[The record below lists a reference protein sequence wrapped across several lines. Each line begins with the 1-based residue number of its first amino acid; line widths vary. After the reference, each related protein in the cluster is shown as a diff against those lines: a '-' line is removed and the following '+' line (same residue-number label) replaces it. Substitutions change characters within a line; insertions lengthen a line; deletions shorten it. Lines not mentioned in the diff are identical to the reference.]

1 MLPCH
6 TIMPL
11 IILGDSDP
19 HLRGQASIPKEIQ
32 EEQHFSLVH
41 FQVHHEVLTF
51 RNLMRFFQEGSLC
64 HQGRCQLVFPE
75 DLHQGSLPW
84 TQGLWYLQKGLLG
97 HFSQFQLLLPNSH
110 LKPFRT
116 SLRGSNPGG
125 PPPNSGLLW
134 APNPGGPPPRTELL
148 RGPILSGPPPS
159 VRPQGTFTNLQGSF
173 PERFFPRPYEA
184 SQESPSMAP
193 QGAFKGGPSARSHN
207 LMSIG
212 VPAEERA
219 ALYMPPPPPTK
230 QFFLSLLRFK

>member
-1 MLPCH
+1 MGMVHMVLGVIWPLNPVSMLPCH

-19 HLRGQASIPKEIQ
+19 HLRGQASIPKEMQ

-41 FQVHHEVLTF
+41 FQVHHELLTF

-110 LKPFRT
+110 LNR
-116 SLRGSNPGG
+116 SGRHWGALIQGDHLQIQDSC
-125 PPPNSGLLW
+125 GLLTQ
-134 APNPGGPPPRTELL
+134 GGHHH
-148 RGPILSGPPPS
+148 
-159 VRPQGTFTNLQGSF
+159 VQSF
-173 PERFFPRPYEA
+173 WEDPF
-184 SQESPSMAP
+184 
-193 QGAFKGGPSARSHN
+193 
-207 LMSIG
+207 
-212 VPAEERA
+212 
-219 ALYMPPPPPTK
+219 
-230 QFFLSLLRFK
+230 